1 MYCPKCETE
10 VESTVREV
18 VETYPVRGEEI
29 TIKARVRFCAVCGE
43 DIWDDKLD
51 SENLLRAY
59 AAYRAGHNLLQPDE
73 IRAIREK
80 YGLSQVAFAR
90 VLGLGDKT
98 VARYENGSI
107 ADAAQNNLIELMRRP
122 GNFEELLEKNKA
134 RITEED
140 YRTARE
146 ALDQLRCRVLYGKKK
161 QVYSFSEKTDMEF
174 SAGKNL
180 YWGDVNYA

>member
-10 VESTVREV
+10 VKSTEREV
-18 VETYPVRGEEI
+18 VETYPVKGEEI
-29 TIKARVRFCAVCGE
+29 TIKARVRFCDVCGE

-59 AAYRAGHNLLQPDE
+59 AAYRAGHGLLQPDE

-98 VARYENGSI
+98 IARYENGSI
-107 ADAAQNNLIELMRRP
+107 ADAAQNNLIELMKHP
-122 GNFEELLEKNKA
+122 SNFEKLLEKNRA

-140 YRTARE
+140 YKTACA
-146 ALDQLRCRVLYGKKK
+146 ALEKLRCRIIYGTKS
-161 QVYSFSEKTDMEF
+161 VYSFTDSTDMEF

-180 YWGDVNYA
+180 YWGDLNYA